1 MKLGRAGRA
10 KTNEAKSSNN
20 QFVQKV
26 SVMLTKIKAF
36 STKIQNASTT
46 VAQKISAASIAPTE
60 SQARAALFI
69 AGIAILGFGLSHDV
83 IAQVAGRE
91 AEIQYNDTRIS
102 NAVNAIMT
110 YLEGSFGALIMAA
123 SGVGAI
129 MSAAFGQYKAA
140 LSLMVV
146 AVGSFILRSLI
157 STFFNDENVQA

>member
-1 MKLGRAGRA
+1 MI
-10 KTNEAKSSNN
+10 
-20 QFVQKV
+20 
-26 SVMLTKIKAF
+26 TKIK
-36 STKIQNASTT
+36 NAYVTLC
-46 VAQKISAASIAPTE
+46 QKISAATLAPTE
-60 SQARAALFI
+60 KQARLALFV
-69 AGIAILGFGLSHDV
+69 AGVAVLGLGLSQEVNANGFGGNAA
-83 IAQVAGRE
+83 IN
-91 AEIQYNDTRIS
+91 YNDDRIN

-157 STFFNDENVQA
+157 GTFFNDIGIQQ

>member
-1 MKLGRAGRA
+1 
-10 KTNEAKSSNN
+10 
-20 QFVQKV
+20 
-26 SVMLTKIKAF
+26 MLTNIKTF
-36 STKIQNASTT
+36 STKIKNATTT

-60 SQARAALFI
+60 SQARSVLFI
-69 AGIAILGFGLSHDV
+69 AGIAILGLGLSHEV
-83 IAQVAGRE
+83 AAQVGTQTT
-91 AEIQYNDTRIS
+91 EIQYNDERIA

-157 STFFNDENVQA
+157 STFFNDTNVQP